1 MKQMNSNRPITTIQV
16 MAVIISTII
25 GIGILSIPRYMA
37 EAGDSGAP
45 LVTAS
50 GVPVAFLGY
59 WFTAVVCR
67 KFPNETLFVFSRR
80 LLGTWLA
87 DTFSM
92 LISLFFAFSA
102 GITMRQFGEVCVA
115 VVFKKTPIE
124 AVILL
129 MLLLVALSIRRNIVK
144 FTYVHVFYLPFILL
158 SVIAIILVALRNVD
172 VLNLLPL
179 TGNYTTFSSFSQ
191 GTITSAGLYQ
201 GTFVIILLVPLM
213 KKPQQILKAGTIAL
227 GIIGFIY
234 VMIVWVTLGMFGAQ
248 ETKLLSYPTLEAA
261 RSISI
266 GAGLL
271 ERFDA
276 LFIIIWVVSIFTS
289 IFTNYY
295 LAAYSLQQVLRHKD
309 HRLISS
315 FLLPLIITFSLLPRN
330 IFQVY
335 SFASI
340 TAIIGLIFLTFYP
353 LLLWLVSLIRNKGA
367 ITHE

>member
-1 MKQMNSNRPITTIQV
+1 MNRNRPITTIQV

-50 GVPVAFLGY
+50 GVPVAFLGC

-87 DTFSM
+87 DIFSM

-102 GITMRQFGEVCVA
+102 GITMRQFGEVCIA

-158 SVIAIILVALRNVD
+158 SVIAIILVAMRNVD

-179 TGNYTTFSSFSQ
+179 TGNYTTFSSFSK
-191 GTITSAGLYQ
+191 GTITSAALYQ
-201 GTFVIILLVPLM
+201 GTFVMTLLVPLM
-213 KKPQQILKAGTIAL
+213 KKPQQALKAGIFAL
-227 GIIGFIY
+227 GFIGFIY
-234 VMIVWVTLGMFGAQ
+234 IMIVWVTLGMFGAQ
-248 ETKLLSYPTLEAA
+248 ESKILSYPTLEAA

-276 LFIIIWVVSIFTS
+276 LFIIIWVISIFTT

-295 LAAYSLQQVLRHKD
+295 IAAYSLQQVLRHKD

-315 FLLPLIITFSLLPRN
+315 FLFPLIFIFSLFPRN
-330 IFQVY
+330 IFQVNT
-335 SFASI
+335 FASI
-340 TAIIGLIFLTFYP
+340 TGIFGLVFLTIYP
-353 LLLWLVSLIRNKGA
+353 LLLWLASLIRHKGA
-367 ITHE
+367 LSHE

>member
-1 MKQMNSNRPITTIQV
+1 MNRNRPITTIQV

-50 GVPVAFLGY
+50 GVPVAFLGC

-87 DTFSM
+87 DIFSM

-102 GITMRQFGEVCVA
+102 GITMRQFGEVCIA

-158 SVIAIILVALRNVD
+158 SVIAIILVAMRNVD

-179 TGNYTTFSSFSQ
+179 TGNHTTLSSFSK
-191 GTITSAGLYQ
+191 GTITSATLYQ
-201 GTFVIILLVPLM
+201 GTFVITLLVPLM
-213 KKPQQILKAGTIAL
+213 KKPQQALKAGIIAL
-227 GIIGFIY
+227 GFIGFIY
-234 VMIVWVTLGMFGAQ
+234 IMIVWVTLGMFGAQ
-248 ETKLLSYPTLEAA
+248 ESKILSYPTLEAA

-276 LFIIIWVVSIFTS
+276 LFIIIWVISIFTT

-295 LAAYSLQQVLRHKD
+295 IAAYSLQQVLRHKD
-309 HRLISS
+309 RRLISS
-315 FLLPLIITFSLLPRN
+315 FLFPLIFIFSLFPRN
-330 IFQVY
+330 IFQVNT
-335 SFASI
+335 FASI
-340 TAIIGLIFLTFYP
+340 TGIFGLVFLTIYP
-353 LLLWLVSLIRNKGA
+353 LLLWLASLIRHKGA
-367 ITHE
+367 LSHE

>member
-1 MKQMNSNRPITTIQV
+1 MNRNRPITTIQV

-50 GVPVAFLGY
+50 GVPVAFLGC

-80 LLGTWLA
+80 LLGTWIA
-87 DTFSM
+87 DIFSI
-92 LISLFFAFSA
+92 LLSLFFAFSA
-102 GITMRQFGEVCVA
+102 GITMRQFGEVCVT

-158 SVIAIILVALRNVD
+158 SVIAIILVAMRNVD

-179 TGNYTTFSSFSQ
+179 TGNHTTFSSFFK
-191 GTITSAGLYQ
+191 GTITSAALYQ
-201 GTFVIILLVPLM
+201 GTFVITLLVPLM
-213 KKPQQILKAGTIAL
+213 KKPQQALKAGIIAL
-227 GIIGFIY
+227 SFIGFIY
-234 VMIVWVTLGMFGAQ
+234 IMIVWVTLGMFGAQ
-248 ETKLLSYPTLEAA
+248 ESKILSYPTLEAA

-276 LFIIIWVVSIFTS
+276 LFIIIWVISIFTT

-295 LAAYSLQQVLRHKD
+295 IAAYSLQQVLRHKD

-315 FLLPLIITFSLLPRN
+315 FLFPLIFIFSLFPRN
-330 IFQVY
+330 IFQVNT
-335 SFASI
+335 FASI
-340 TAIIGLIFLTFYP
+340 TGIFGLVFLTIYP
-353 LLLWLVSLIRNKGA
+353 LLLWLASLIRHKGA
-367 ITHE
+367 LSHE

>member
-1 MKQMNSNRPITTIQV
+1 MNRNRPITTIQV

-50 GVPVAFLGY
+50 GVPVAFLGC

-87 DTFSM
+87 DIFSM

-102 GITMRQFGEVCVA
+102 GITMRQFGEVCIA

-129 MLLLVALSIRRNIVK
+129 MLLLVALSIRRNTVK

-158 SVIAIILVALRNVD
+158 SVIAIILVAMRNVD

-179 TGNYTTFSSFSQ
+179 TGNHTTLSSFSK
-191 GTITSAGLYQ
+191 GTITSAALYQ
-201 GTFVIILLVPLM
+201 GTFVITLLVPLM
-213 KKPQQILKAGTIAL
+213 KKPQQALKAGIIAL
-227 GIIGFIY
+227 GFIGFIY
-234 VMIVWVTLGMFGAQ
+234 IMIVWVTLGMFGAQ
-248 ETKLLSYPTLEAA
+248 ESKILSYPTLEAA

-276 LFIIIWVVSIFTS
+276 LFIIIWVISIFTT

-295 LAAYSLQQVLRHKD
+295 IAAYSLQQVLRHKD

-315 FLLPLIITFSLLPRN
+315 FLFPLIFIFSLFPRN
-330 IFQVY
+330 IFQVNT
-335 SFASI
+335 FASI
-340 TAIIGLIFLTFYP
+340 TGIFGLVFLTIYP
-353 LLLWLVSLIRNKGA
+353 LLLWLASLIRHKGA
-367 ITHE
+367 LSHE